1 MELLY
6 ILLILLVVTRVCGEL
21 AERINQPPLA
31 GELIGGVFLGLLVSL
46 FPDRLSALSGLHH
59 DPTFT
64 AITDLAIFFLMLQA
78 GIELNP
84 RKIANASLRAFL
96 VALGGFVL
104 PLGAGLAVGWFF
116 LPDSA
121 LKAPQALF
129 IGTAL
134 AITAI
139 PIAIKALM
147 DLGKLDTPVGHMIVS
162 AAIFDDVM
170 SLILLAVLLSMI
182 NTGGLPEAMDVGIL
196 CLKVSGFFAITIIL
210 GHYVFPILGK
220 ILLRAKASEFELSAL
235 LVMAL
240 AFSVLAEVMG
250 LHFVLGAFLAG
261 LFFRQRTANQSI
273 YKAINNK
280 ISGLTSGFLAPIFFA
295 SIGLSLNPKAVVTVP
310 TFVLL
315 LLLVAFLGKLI
326 GSGGM
331 AWAQGMKRRDSLAVG
346 AAMSGRGAVELILA
360 GIALRAGLFDKPDPP
375 TPIVEN
381 LFSTIVIVAIFT
393 TVVMPILL
401 RYLIGRRG

>member
-1 MELLY
+1 LELLY
-6 ILLILLVVTRVCGEL
+6 ILLILLVVTRACGEV

-31 GELIGGVFLGLLVSL
+31 GELVGGIFLGLLVSL
-46 FPDRLSALSGLHH
+46 FPDRLSSLSGLHH

-84 RKIANASLRAFL
+84 RKIANASLKAFL
-96 VALGGFVL
+96 VALGGFGL
-104 PLGAGLAVGWFF
+104 PLISGLFIGWVF
-116 LPDSA
+116 LPESA
-121 LKAPQALF
+121 LKLPQALF

-139 PIAIKALM
+139 PIAVKALM

-170 SLILLAVLLSMI
+170 SLILLAILLSMI
-182 NTGGLPEAMDVGIL
+182 NTGGLPEATDVGIL
-196 CLKVSGFFAITIIL
+196 GLKVGGFFAITIIL
-210 GHYVFPILGK
+210 GQYVFPVLGK
-220 ILLRAKASEFELSAL
+220 ALLKAKASEFELSAL

-240 AFSVLAEVMG
+240 AYSVLAEVMG

-261 LFFRQRTANQSI
+261 LFFRQRTTNQSI
-273 YKAINNK
+273 FKDITNK
-280 ISGLTSGFLAPIFFA
+280 IGGLTSGFLAPVFFA
-295 SIGLSLNPKAVVTVP
+295 SIGLSLDPGAIVAVP
-310 TFVLL
+310 GFVLL

-326 GSGGM
+326 GAGGVARAGGM
-331 AWAQGMKRRDSLAVG
+331 SGRDALAVG

-360 GIALRAGLFDKPDPP
+360 GIALRAGLFEVPDPP

-381 LFSTIVIVAIFT
+381 LFSTIVIVAIVT
-393 TVVMPILL
+393 TVAMPIILRQLL
-401 RYLIGRRG
+401 GRK